1 MSEVKASASMRGR
14 ASFRPAFRAAKEW
27 MLARREKKDKIRTL
41 VHIEGTPRSNNSLL
55 NVGESSGF
63 ILHRS

>member
-14 ASFRPAFRAAKEW
+14 ASFRTAFRVAKEW

-41 VHIEGTPRSNNSLL
+41 VHIEARP
-55 NVGESSGF
+55 EAIIHF
-63 ILHRS
+63 